1 MGSADRPGGL
11 PLGFPPSLSKQLIIA
26 GAHRSGT
33 SVTAQLLHRAGLFL
47 GDHLDPPSPSN
58 PYGLFEDREFQALLN
73 AILLDNG
80 TTWQVTRRFLPVIS
94 PTRWSQLRELV
105 SRREAE
111 HAVWGWKEPR
121 TCLFLEIWKHILPD
135 AKCLAV
141 YRHFADSSYSLER
154 RAASELFSGVRDP
167 RVHRRFWQEPDLALR
182 IWLTHNEALLSFARS
197 HPRDVLVVSFD
208 SLRGG
213 LPVIQLI
220 EERWRLGLSDHSFS
234 EVFDPQVTSEG
245 QGRRRLSDP
254 SLAERLDA
262 TLGELRALEDERSKP
277 RRDEAEVGVVDA
289 R

>member
-1 MGSADRPGGL
+1 MGSADPLSGL
-11 PLGFPPSLSKQLIIA
+11 PLVFQPSLSKQLIIA

-105 SRREAE
+105 SRRQAE
-111 HAVWGWKEPR
+111 HTVWGWKEPR

-182 IWLTHNEALLSFARS
+182 IWLTHNEALLSFARR

-220 EERWRLGLSDHSFS
+220 EERWRLGLTHLSFS
-234 EVFDPQVTSEG
+234 EVFDPQVTSERK
-245 QGRRRLSDP
+245 GRQLLSDP
-254 SLAERLDA
+254 SLAERLDG
-262 TLGELRALEDERSKP
+262 TLAELQALEHETSAAARS
-277 RRDEAEVGVVDA
+277 RGGGR
-289 R
+289 